1 MKLYV
6 IIPAYNEFET
16 IGKIVEE
23 TRQVLLRM
31 GVEHEIVVVD
41 DASTDGTGKVAE
53 SCGAT
58 VLRNQGN
65 HGKGYSIRRGLSYA
79 KDGFVVTI
87 DGDGNHSP
95 SDLPMV
101 LKPLLAGEAEAVVG
115 SRFLGQRPKMPWIKL
130 FGARGINVL
139 VFAITGH
146 YLTDVPSGFRA
157 YSPRALSGLNL
168 DAEGF
173 EVEAEI
179 TVEML
184 RKGCRFVEVPVSY
197 FERSFGVS
205 RVHILEVALRIL
217 GTAIRK
223 GLRRY
228 A

>member
-6 IIPAYNEFET
+6 VIPAYNECET
-16 IGKIVEE
+16 IGEIVDE
-23 TRQVLLRM
+23 TRQVLLSM

-41 DASTDGTGKVAE
+41 DASYDGTGEVAE
-53 SCGAT
+53 SRGAT
-58 VLRNQGN
+58 VLRNHGN
-65 HGKGYSIRRGLSYA
+65 HGKGYSIRSGLTYA

-95 SDLPMV
+95 SDLPRV
-101 LKPLLAGEAEAVVG
+101 LKPLMVGEAEAVVG
-115 SRFLGQRPKMPWIKL
+115 SRFLAQRPKMPWIKL
-130 FGARGINVL
+130 FGAMGINILVL
-139 VFAITGH
+139 AITGR

-157 YSPRALSGLNL
+157 YSPKALSGLNL

-173 EVEAEI
+173 EVEAEM

-184 RKGCRFVEVPVSY
+184 RKRCRFVEVPVSY
-197 FERSFGVS
+197 FERAFGVS
-205 RVHILEVALRIL
+205 RIHILKVALRIL
-217 GTAIRK
+217 VTAIRK